1 MSSAHASYRSPPS
14 KLAGSFIS
22 LRFLSLHDRSL
33 CSLGHVAGFGCSL
46 FRSHPELSLNEALNF
61 LRTSV
66 NKSPRLPNRSPAQR
80 VRFGRGRRSQR
91 NVVFARFSLRENEMQ
106 LASSDVQSGFDF
118 KTIILRFAP
127 CNRSVFARRS
137 PALSPFLS
145 EKWWAKV
152 DSNHRPHDYQSCAL
166 AS

>member
-1 MSSAHASYRSPPS
+1 MFPYCCLLIICIKCHNVQFSRCIASAQASYRSPPGMP
-14 KLAGSFIS
+14 ADSFIS
-22 LRFLSLHDRSL
+22 LRFLSLYDRSL
-33 CSLGHVAGFGCSL
+33 CSPGHVAGFGCSL

-80 VRFGRGRRSQR
+80 VRFGEAEG
-91 NVVFARFSLRENEMQ
+91 ANEMEV
-106 LASSDVQSGFDF
+106 LRASH
-118 KTIILRFAP
+118 
-127 CNRSVFARRS
+127 SVKPKCS
-137 PALSPFLS
+137 WLLLT
-145 EKWWAKV
+145 KWWAKV